1 MKTFGRALVGM
12 MIIMMVSIATAQGQT
27 SSTKTTTVT
36 TTTTTTTTVSGGDT
50 TIVIKT
56 ETTVPGD
63 PWAFVDQV
71 FRQVLSADSIKGWNF
86 DAKCDTLVRKTESV
100 WKQMNMDSLM
110 VELKAKKTENIWKQM
125 NMDSLMVEFKKSLT
139 MIGDT
144 IAQRGGEAANSAKAK
159 VAESTKISK
168 AQADSM
174 RAVMRKTTEWIDTWL
189 NALTDE
195 EK

>member
-1 MKTFGRALVGM
+1 MKTFERALVGM
-12 MIIMMVSIATAQGQT
+12 MIIMMVSVATAKGQT
-27 SSTKTTTVT
+27 SLTKTTTVT

-86 DAKCDTLVRKTESV
+86 DSKCDTLVRKTESV

-110 VELKAKKTENIWKQM
+110 VELKN
-125 NMDSLMVEFKKSLT
+125 SLAM
-139 MIGDT
+139 MGDT
-144 IAQRGGEAANSAKAK
+144 IAKRGGEAVNSAKMK

-174 RAVMRKTTEWIDTWL
+174 RAVMRKTTAWIDAWL

>member
-12 MIIMMVSIATAQGQT
+12 MVIMMVSVATAKGQT
-27 SSTKTTTVT
+27 SLTKTTTVT
-36 TTTTTTTTVSGGDT
+36 TTTTTTTTVSDGDT
-50 TIVIKT
+50 TVVIKT

-71 FRQVLSADSIKGWNF
+71 FRQVLSADSIKGWNL

-100 WKQMNMDSLM
+100 WKQMNMDSVM
-110 VELKAKKTENIWKQM
+110 VELKN
-125 NMDSLMVEFKKSLT
+125 SLT
-139 MIGDT
+139 MMGDT
-144 IAQRGGEAANSAKAK
+144 IAKRGGEAVNSAKVK

-195 EK
+195 DK

>member
-12 MIIMMVSIATAQGQT
+12 MVIMMVSVATAKGQT
-27 SSTKTTTVT
+27 SLTKTTTVT

-50 TIVIKT
+50 TVVIKT

-71 FRQVLSADSIKGWNF
+71 FRQVLSADSIKGWNL

-100 WKQMNMDSLM
+100 WKQMNMDSVM
-110 VELKAKKTENIWKQM
+110 VELKN
-125 NMDSLMVEFKKSLT
+125 SLT
-139 MIGDT
+139 MMGDT
-144 IAQRGGEAANSAKAK
+144 IAKRGGEAVNSAKVK

-195 EK
+195 NK

>member
-12 MIIMMVSIATAQGQT
+12 VVIMMVSVATAQGQT
-27 SSTKTTTVT
+27 SLTKTTTVT

-56 ETTVPGD
+56 ETTTSDD
-63 PWAFVDQV
+63 PWAFVGQV
-71 FRQVLSADSIKGWNF
+71 FRQVLYADSIKGWTF
-86 DAKCDTLVRKTESV
+86 DAKCDTLVKKTES
-100 WKQMNMDSLM
+100 
-110 VELKAKKTENIWKQM
+110 IWKQM
-125 NMDSLMVEFKKSLT
+125 NMDSMMVEFKKSLIL
-139 MIGDT
+139 MGDT
-144 IAQRGGEAANSAKAK
+144 IAQRGSEAVNSAKMK

-174 RAVMRKTTEWIDTWL
+174 RAVMRKTTAWIDTWL

>member
-12 MIIMMVSIATAQGQT
+12 MVIMMVSVATAQGQT
-27 SSTKTTTVT
+27 SLTKTTTVT

-71 FRQVLSADSIKGWNF
+71 FRQVLSADSIKGWNL

-110 VELKAKKTENIWKQM
+110 VELKN
-125 NMDSLMVEFKKSLT
+125 SLT
-139 MIGDT
+139 MMGDT
-144 IAQRGGEAANSAKAK
+144 IAKRGGEAVNSAKVK

-195 EK
+195 DK

>member
-12 MIIMMVSIATAQGQT
+12 MVIMMVSVATAQGQT
-27 SSTKTTTVT
+27 SLTKTTTVT

-50 TIVIKT
+50 TVVIKT

-71 FRQVLSADSIKGWNF
+71 FRQVLSADSIKGWNL

-100 WKQMNMDSLM
+100 WKQMNMDSVM
-110 VELKAKKTENIWKQM
+110 VELKN
-125 NMDSLMVEFKKSLT
+125 SLT
-139 MIGDT
+139 MMGDT
-144 IAQRGGEAANSAKAK
+144 IAKRGGEAVNSAKVK

-195 EK
+195 DK

>member
-12 MIIMMVSIATAQGQT
+12 MVIMMVSVATAKGQT
-27 SSTKTTTVT
+27 SLTKTTTVT

-110 VELKAKKTENIWKQM
+110 VELKN
-125 NMDSLMVEFKKSLT
+125 SLT
-139 MIGDT
+139 MMGDT
-144 IAQRGGEAANSAKAK
+144 IAKRGGEAVNSAKVK

>member
-1 MKTFGRALVGM
+1 MKTFERALVGM
-12 MIIMMVSIATAQGQT
+12 MVVMMVSIATAQGQT

-36 TTTTTTTTVSGGDT
+36 TTTTTTVSGGDT
-50 TIVIKT
+50 TVVTKT
-56 ETTVPGD
+56 VTTTSDD
-63 PWAFVDQV
+63 PWAFVGQV
-71 FRQVLSADSIKGWNF
+71 FRQVLAADSIKGWNF
-86 DAKCDTLVRKTESV
+86 DAKCDTL
-100 WKQMNMDSLM
+100 
-110 VELKAKKTENIWKQM
+110 AKKTGNIWKQM
-125 NMDSLMVEFKKSLT
+125 NIDSLMVEFKKSLT

-174 RAVMRKTTEWIDTWL
+174 RAVMRKTTAWIDTWL

-195 EK
+195 NK

>member
-12 MIIMMVSIATAQGQT
+12 MVIMMVSVATAKGQT
-27 SSTKTTTVT
+27 SLTKTTTVT

-50 TIVIKT
+50 TVVIKT

-71 FRQVLSADSIKGWNF
+71 FRQVLSADSIKGWNL

-110 VELKAKKTENIWKQM
+110 VELKN
-125 NMDSLMVEFKKSLT
+125 SLT
-139 MIGDT
+139 MMGDT
-144 IAQRGGEAANSAKAK
+144 IAQRGGEAVNSAKMK
-159 VAESTKISK
+159 VAESTKISR

>member
-12 MIIMMVSIATAQGQT
+12 MVIMMVSVATAQGQT
-27 SSTKTTTVT
+27 SLTKTTTVT

-71 FRQVLSADSIKGWNF
+71 FRQVLSADSIKGWNL

-100 WKQMNMDSLM
+100 WKQMNMDSVM
-110 VELKAKKTENIWKQM
+110 VELKN
-125 NMDSLMVEFKKSLT
+125 SLT
-139 MIGDT
+139 MMGDT
-144 IAQRGGEAANSAKAK
+144 IAKRGGEAVNSAKVK

-195 EK
+195 DK

>member
-1 MKTFGRALVGM
+1 MKTFGRALVAM
-12 MIIMMVSIATAQGQT
+12 MVIMMVSVATAQGQT
-27 SSTKTTTVT
+27 SLTKTTTVT

-50 TIVIKT
+50 TVVIKT
-56 ETTVPGD
+56 ETSVPGD

-71 FRQVLSADSIKGWNF
+71 FRQVLSADSIKGWNL

-110 VELKAKKTENIWKQM
+110 VELKN
-125 NMDSLMVEFKKSLT
+125 SLT
-139 MIGDT
+139 MMGDT
-144 IAQRGGEAANSAKAK
+144 IAKRGGEAVNSAKVK

-195 EK
+195 DK

>member
-1 MKTFGRALVGM
+1 MKTFGRALVAM
-12 MIIMMVSIATAQGQT
+12 MVIMMVSVATAQGQT
-27 SSTKTTTVT
+27 SLTKTTTVT

-56 ETTVPGD
+56 ETSVPGD

-71 FRQVLSADSIKGWNF
+71 FRQVLSADSIKGWNL

-110 VELKAKKTENIWKQM
+110 VELKN
-125 NMDSLMVEFKKSLT
+125 SLT
-139 MIGDT
+139 MMGDT
-144 IAQRGGEAANSAKAK
+144 IAKRGGEAVNSAKVK

-195 EK
+195 DK